1 MKGEKWKFLE
11 KKDKRAPNN
20 DGSSP
25 TPNPP
30 YRLPIWNIIFM
41 LILLWIWQDAVT
53 NLTVKT
59 LNYSEFKQHV
69 RNGEV
74 TEAKIS
80 PDRIQGKIKLKP
92 GSTNTVA
99 ATTNAPAG
107 KKTKADPDGDPN

>member
-11 KKDKRAPNN
+11 KREKRPPTG
-20 DGSSP
+20 DGSSA

-30 YRLPIWNIIFM
+30 YRIPIWNIIFM

-80 PDRIQGKIKLKP
+80 PDRIQGKIALKP
-92 GSTNTVA
+92 GSTNLANVA
-99 ATTNAPAG
+99 TNTAG
-107 KKTKADPDGDPN
+107 KKTKAEIGRA